1 MPQKL
6 TKSPNRAGTESN
18 VVVMALNVDT
28 EEALR
33 NAVRALMDGPGDPRS
48 VDGAKVNA
56 LQSIAWSLIG
66 VLAKDTEMGE
76 GEEEAM
82 SDLVDRAS
90 LLAQVRP

>member
-1 MPQKL
+1 M
-6 TKSPNRAGTESN
+6 GIESN
-18 VVVMALNVDT
+18 VVVMGMNIDT

-66 VLAKDTEMGE
+66 VLAKDADMSEDE
-76 GEEEAM
+76 DQAV

-90 LLAQVRP
+90 LLAAVKQ